1 MKKVWAKYKHQVLK
15 KLPVAAICATIIGL
29 SYYTLVSHYFRFSRV
44 VAGVSAQ
51 DALYMVEAK
60 LFDFKVKLRGTQKKP
75 TKVGVLAIDEK
86 SLQKFGSWPFSRR
99 FYDQA
104 FRNLKTL
111 GVQWIGYDAIYA
123 DRERANIEDISSEMA
138 SMVGLTNKIQ
148 LAGSLAKIQSLRD
161 VSPADASFRSGMQEF
176 QNIVMGYFYF
186 ASEREATTNLG
197 KADKFKGLDMMLG
210 SEIQGIDMPEGRTM
224 DDYLLTKA
232 YGLVANT
239 PYLAEAT
246 PHFAFFNNDADD
258 DAINRWITLVTNV
271 NGHLMPSL
279 GLKTIAEYLN
289 REIFVF
295 FNSTGIESIAL
306 VNRDDESDTIELPVD
321 ANGQGRMLLNHRGPG
336 RSFYHF
342 SLVDA
347 YNNTF
352 SEKEKKA
359 LKDSV
364 LLLGATATGT
374 NDIRPNPFDPTID
387 GVENHA
393 ALMDNILSKNFF
405 KRPASIFKIERSI
418 VLVVGFLFTL
428 ILMGTSALWSG
439 LSVLTFLVGYY
450 YVDKFLWFSNGI
462 WAYMAVPCVEIGLM
476 FTVVTLYKYMTEER
490 EKKKVKGAFQH
501 YLSPE
506 VIDQVLD
513 NPDQLR
519 LGGEK
524 KELTVFFSDVRGF
537 TTISESLSP
546 EKLCE
551 LMNEYFTPMTGIVL
565 RSKGVLDKYIGDA
578 IMAFWG
584 APLHLENSA
593 DVAAQASIDMLYA
606 LDRLRIDFKQKG
618 LPDIDIGIGL
628 NTGPMSVGNM
638 GSVERFTYTVMGD
651 AVNLGSRLE
660 GLTKEYGIKIMVS
673 EFTHRRLT
681 PQKFFTRDLDDI
693 RVKGKNEPVKVFHLM
708 RPDFFPDAQMIRTF
722 IGHFEEGRRAYTL
735 QKWDESKKAF
745 SLCLQMKPDDKASVM
760 YIERVEE
767 YMKESPGQEWDGV
780 YTFKHK

>member
-1 MKKVWAKYKHQVLK
+1 MRQIWSRLRQTVLK
-15 KLPVAAICATIIGL
+15 KLPHLAICASIIGL
-29 SYYTLVSHYFRFSRV
+29 SYYTLVSHYFRFSRS
-44 VAGVSAQ
+44 VAGVSSQ
-51 DALYMVEAK
+51 DTLYMVEAK
-60 LFDFKVKLRGTQKKP
+60 LLDIKMQMRGPVKEP
-75 TKVGVLAIDEK
+75 TKVGILAIDEK
-86 SLQKFGSWPFSRR
+86 SLQKFGTWPFSRR
-99 FYDQA
+99 FYAQA
-104 FRNLKTL
+104 FRNLKAL
-111 GVQWIGYDAIYA
+111 GVEWIGYDAIYSDLEKA
-123 DRERANIEDISSEMA
+123 NLDDIKDQIDGLKGNNGKMQVDRTIESYKAARE
-138 SMVGLTNKIQ
+138 
-148 LAGSLAKIQSLRD
+148 
-161 VSPADASFRSGMQEF
+161 VSPADKSFHEGMNEF
-176 QNIVMGYFYF
+176 ENIVMGYFYF
-186 ASEREATTNLG
+186 ANEKEAKLNLG
-197 KADKFKGLDMMLG
+197 KTEKFRGLKTMLS
-210 SEIQGIDMPEGRTM
+210 SEIEGVDIPEGRKI
-224 DDYLLTKA
+224 DDYLLTRA
-232 YGLVANT
+232 YGLVSNT
-239 PYLAEAT
+239 PYLAKST

-258 DAINRWITLVTNV
+258 DAINRWITLVTNI

-279 GLKTIAEYLN
+279 GLKTVAEYLN

-295 FNSTGIESIAL
+295 FNSSGIESLAL
-306 VNRDDESDTIELPVD
+306 INRDDESDSIELPID
-321 ANGQGRMLLNHRGPG
+321 ANGQGRMLINHRGPG
-336 RSFYHF
+336 RSFHHF

-352 SEKEKKA
+352 TDKEKEA
-359 LKDSV
+359 LKNSV

-374 NDIRPNPFDPTID
+374 NDIRPNPFDPTVD

-393 ALMDNILSKNFF
+393 ALMDNIISQNFF
-405 KRPASIFKIERSI
+405 KRPPSIFTIERSI
-418 VLVVGFLFTL
+418 VIVVGILFTL
-428 ILMGTSALWSG
+428 ILLGTSALWSG
-439 LSVLTFLVGYY
+439 LSVIAFLVAYY
-450 YVDKFLWFSNGI
+450 YVDKYLWFSKGI
-462 WAYMAVPCVEIGLM
+462 WAYMAVPCVEIGFM
-476 FTVVTLYKYMTEER
+476 FTIVTLYKYMTEER

-519 LGGEK
+519 LGGQK

-551 LMNEYFTPMTGIVL
+551 LMNEYFTPMTSIVL

-593 DVAAQASIDMLYA
+593 DTAAQASIEMLYA
-606 LDRLRIDFKQKG
+606 LDQLRIDFKKKG

-638 GSVERFTYTVMGD
+638 GSAERFTYTVMGD

-660 GLTKEYGIKIMVS
+660 GLTKEYGIKVMLS

-681 PQKFFTRDLDDI
+681 PGKFFTRDLDDI

-708 RPDFFPDAQMIRTF
+708 RPDFFPEPAMIKSF
-722 IGHFEEGRRAYTL
+722 IAKFEEGRRYYKEQSWVQAKSSFT
-735 QKWDESKKAF
+735 A
-745 SLCLQMKPDDKASVM
+745 CLQLKPDDKASSM
-760 YIERVEE
+760 YVERIDHYIAEA
-767 YMKESPGQEWDGV
+767 PDRNWDGV

>member
-1 MKKVWAKYKHQVLK
+1 MKRMWTKFRQALLK
-15 KLPVAAICATIIGL
+15 KLPLLAICSVIIGL
-29 SYYTLVSHYFRFSRV
+29 SYYTLVSHYFRFSRS
-44 VAGVSAQ
+44 VAGVSSQ
-51 DALYMVEAK
+51 DALYMIEAK
-60 LFDFKVKLRGTQKKP
+60 LLDLKMVMRGPSKKP
-75 TKVGVLAIDEK
+75 TKVGILAIDEK
-86 SLQKFGSWPFSRR
+86 SLQQFGTWPFSRR
-99 FYDQA
+99 FYGQA
-104 FRNLKTL
+104 FKNLKAL
-111 GVQWIGYDAIYA
+111 GVKWIGYDAIYSDLEKA
-123 DRERANIEDISSEMA
+123 NLDDIKDQIEILKGPNPNRHLASTIESFQAARE
-138 SMVGLTNKIQ
+138 
-148 LAGSLAKIQSLRD
+148 
-161 VSPADASFRSGMQEF
+161 VSPADKSFHEGMLAFE
-176 QNIVMGYFYF
+176 NIVMGYFYF
-186 ASEREATTNLG
+186 ASDREAKTNLG
-197 KADKFKGLDMMLG
+197 KSEKFRGLDMMLG
-210 SEIQGIDMPEGRTM
+210 SEIQGIDIPKGRKI
-224 DDYLLTKA
+224 DDYLLTRA
-232 YGLVANT
+232 YGLVSNT
-239 PYLAEAT
+239 PYLAKST

-271 NGHLMPSL
+271 DGHLMPSL

-295 FNSTGIESIAL
+295 FNANGIESLAL
-306 VNRDDESDTIELPVD
+306 INRDDESDSIELPVD
-321 ANGQGRMLLNHRGPG
+321 ANGQGRMLINHRGAG
-336 RSFYHF
+336 RSFTHF

-347 YNNTF
+347 YNNSFTAQ
-352 SEKEKKA
+352 EKKA

-393 ALMDNILSKNFF
+393 ALMDNVLTQSFF
-405 KRPASIFKIERSI
+405 KRPASIFTIERSI
-418 VLVVGFLFTL
+418 VLVVGALFTL
-428 ILMGTSALWSG
+428 ILLGTSALWSG
-439 LSVLTFLVGYY
+439 LSVVAFLIGYY
-450 YVDKFLWFSNGI
+450 YVDKFFWFSKGI
-462 WAYMAVPCVEIGLM
+462 WAYMAVPCAEISLM

-513 NPDQLR
+513 NPDQLQ

-584 APLHLENSA
+584 APLELENSA
-593 DVAAQASIDMLYA
+593 DTAAQASIDMLYA
-606 LDRLRIDFKQKG
+606 LDQLRSDFKKKG

-660 GLTKEYGIKIMVS
+660 GLTKEYGIKIMLS

-681 PQKFFTRDLDDI
+681 PGKFFTRDLDDI

-708 RPDFFPDAQMIRTF
+708 RPDFFPNPEMIKKF
-722 IGHFEEGRRAYTL
+722 VGSFEEGRRYYKEQNWNAA
-735 QKWDESKKAF
+735 KSSF
-745 SLCLQMKPDDKASVM
+745 SACLQMKPDDKASTM
-760 YIERVEE
+760 YIDRIDHYIE
-767 YMKESPGQEWDGV
+767 ESPGLNWDGV

>member
-1 MKKVWAKYKHQVLK
+1 MKQIWNRFKQVLIK
-15 KLPVAAICATIIGL
+15 KSPLLAICSVIIGL
-29 SYYTLVSHYFRFSRV
+29 SYYTLVSHYFRFSRA
-44 VAGVSAQ
+44 VAGVSSQ

-60 LFDFKVKLRGTQKKP
+60 LLDLKMVMRGPIKTP
-75 TKVGVLAIDEK
+75 TKVGILAIDEK
-86 SLQKFGSWPFSRR
+86 SLQKFGTWPFSRR
-99 FYDQA
+99 FYAQA

-111 GVQWIGYDAIYA
+111 GVKWIGYDAIYSDLEKA
-123 DRERANIEDISSEMA
+123 SLDDLKDHFEALKGPDASRHLPSTLEHLRTARE
-138 SMVGLTNKIQ
+138 
-148 LAGSLAKIQSLRD
+148 
-161 VSPADASFRSGMQEF
+161 VSPADRSFHEGMLDFE
-176 QNIVMGYFYF
+176 NIVMGYFYF
-186 ASEREATTNLG
+186 ANEKEAKINLG
-197 KADKFKGLDMMLG
+197 KSERFRGLDTMLS
-210 SEIQGIDMPEGRTM
+210 SEIQGIDIPEGRKI
-224 DDYLLTKA
+224 DDYLLTRA
-232 YGLVANT
+232 YGLVSNT
-239 PYLAEAT
+239 PYLAKST

-258 DAINRWITLVTNV
+258 DAINRWITLVTNI

-279 GLKTIAEYLN
+279 GLKTVAEYLN

-295 FNSTGIESIAL
+295 FNANGIESLAL
-306 VNRDDESDTIELPVD
+306 INREDESDSIELPID
-321 ANGQGRMLLNHRGPG
+321 ANGQGRMLINHRGPG
-336 RSFYHF
+336 RSFHHF

-347 YNNTF
+347 FNNSF

-374 NDIRPNPFDPTID
+374 NDIRPNPYDPTID

-393 ALMDNILSKNFF
+393 ALMDNIINRSFF
-405 KRPASIFKIERSI
+405 KRPASIFTMERTI
-418 VLVVGFLFTL
+418 VLVVGALFTL
-428 ILMGTSALWSG
+428 ILLGTSALWSG
-439 LSVLTFLVGYY
+439 LSVVAFLIGYY
-450 YVDKFLWFSNGI
+450 YVDKYFWFSKGI
-462 WAYMAVPCVEIGLM
+462 WAYMAVPCAEISLM

-584 APLHLENSA
+584 APLELENSA
-593 DVAAQASIDMLYA
+593 DTAAQASIDMLYA
-606 LDRLRIDFKQKG
+606 LDQLRLDFKKKG

-651 AVNLGSRLE
+651 SVNLGSRLE
-660 GLTKEYGIKIMVS
+660 GLTKEYGIKIMLS

-681 PQKFFTRDLDDI
+681 PGKFFTRDLDDI

-708 RPDFFPDAQMIRTF
+708 RPDFFPQAEMIKTF
-722 IGHFEEGRRAYTL
+722 IVTFEEGRRCYKEQNWAGA
-735 QKWDESKKAF
+735 QKSF
-745 SLCLQMKPDDKASVM
+745 SACLQMKPDDKASSM
-760 YIERVEE
+760 YLDRIEHYIE
-767 YMKESPGQEWDGV
+767 ESPGQNWDGV

>member
-1 MKKVWAKYKHQVLK
+1 MKKMWSKLKSIVMK
-15 KLPVAAICATIIGL
+15 KLPVLGICALIIGA

-51 DALYMVEAK
+51 DPLYMIEAK
-60 LFDFKVKLRGTQKKP
+60 LFDFKVKMRGADKTP
-75 TKVGVLAIDEK
+75 SKVGILAIDEK
-86 SLQKFGSWPFSRR
+86 SIQQFGSWPFSRR
-99 FYDQA
+99 YYAQA
-104 FRNLKTL
+104 FRNLKSL
-111 GVQWIGYDAIYA
+111 GVKWIGYDAIFS
-123 DRERANIEDISSEMA
+123 DKERANIDDINAQLIEIQNPNSPQLIKSSLE
-138 SMVGLTNKIQ
+138 KIS
-148 LAGSLAKIQSLRD
+148 AVREI
-161 VSPADASFRSGMQEF
+161 SPADASFRQGMKDFE
-176 QNIVMGYFYF
+176 NVVMGYFYF
-186 ASEREATTNLG
+186 ASEKEATTNLG
-197 KADKFKGLDMMLG
+197 NSEKFKGLDTMLPG
-210 SEIQGIDMPEGRTM
+210 EIQGIDMPQNRKL

-232 YGLVANT
+232 YGLVSNT
-239 PYLAEAT
+239 PYLAAAT

-271 NGHLMPSL
+271 DGHLMPSL
-279 GLKTIAEYLN
+279 GLKTVAEYLN
-289 REIFVF
+289 REIYVF
-295 FNSTGIESIAL
+295 FNANGIESLAL
-306 VNRDDESDTIELPVD
+306 INRDDESDSVELPVD
-321 ANGQGRMLLNHRGPG
+321 ASGQGRMLINHRGPG

-347 YNNTF
+347 YNNSFT
-352 SEKEKKA
+352 EKEKKA

-393 ALMDNILSKNFF
+393 AIMDNIIKQKFF
-405 KRPASIFKIERSI
+405 KRPSSIFTIERSI
-418 VLVVGFLFTL
+418 VLVVGVLFTL

-439 LSVLTFLVGYY
+439 LAVLAFLVGYY
-450 YVDKFLWFSNGI
+450 YVDKFLWFDKGI
-462 WAYMAVPCVEIGLM
+462 WAYMAVPSVEIGLM

-593 DVAAQASIDMLYA
+593 DAAAQASIEMLYA
-606 LDRLRIDFKQKG
+606 LDRLRIEFKEKG

-638 GSVERFTYTVMGD
+638 GSAERFTYTVMGD

-660 GLTKEYGIKIMVS
+660 GLTKEYGIKVMVS
-673 EFTHRRLT
+673 EFTQRRLT
-681 PQKFFTRDLDDI
+681 PGKFFTRDLDDI

-708 RPDFFPDAQMIRTF
+708 RPDFLPKADQIKEF
-722 IGHFEEGRRAYTL
+722 IGHFETGRHAYTK
-735 QKWDESKKAF
+735 QSWEEARKAF
-745 SLCLQMKPDDKASVM
+745 SLCLQMKPDDKASTM
-760 YIERVEE
+760 YVERVEE
-767 YMKESPGQEWDGV
+767 YMRESPGQEWDGV
-780 YTFKHK
+780 YNFKHK